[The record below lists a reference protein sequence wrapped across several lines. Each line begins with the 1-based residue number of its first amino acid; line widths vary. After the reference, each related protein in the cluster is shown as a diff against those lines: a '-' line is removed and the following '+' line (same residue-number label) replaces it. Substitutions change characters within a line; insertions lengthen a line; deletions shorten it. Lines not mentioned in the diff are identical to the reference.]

1 VLRRK
6 GTTASVAPRT
16 GRRRREGDVST
27 VDLARL
33 QFAST
38 SIYHFLRQHLTRG
51 RARRRGPG

>member
-1 VLRRK
+1 
-6 GTTASVAPRT
+6 
-16 GRRRREGDVST
+16 VST